1 MLLAIASIIIFRHC
15 SYLSIDEQNLHFL
28 CYRIDVE
35 LHRTIRESVCITYFL
50 LSTAEPI
57 AGNVAIRCGAPG
69 VLLLKKRYLRCPNAL
84 KLRPTCC

>member
-57 AGNVAIRCGAPG
+57 AGNVAIRCEAPG
-69 VLLLKKRYLRCPNAL
+69 VL
-84 KLRPTCC
+84 RPYGTGCESHQPCD

>member
-1 MLLAIASIIIFRHC
+1 MLLAIASIIFRHC

-35 LHRTIRESVCITYFL
+35 LHRTIRESGCITYFL

-57 AGNVAIRCGAPG
+57 AGNVAIRCGAPVVNPISPAIRARRRIG
-69 VLLLKKRYLRCPNAL
+69 
-84 KLRPTCC
+84 